1 MKIIDPN
8 IEKPK
13 FLKPIN
19 DKLLKIVVDQKTY
32 NNQINN
38 NLPSQINFYR
48 ILITRN
54 FGDNDYVIYDL
65 CCIPADI
72 EHTGS
77 YFQTHSTDLTSATMI
92 HNIITLFDNGLL
104 LSNYVPPYYNV
115 IDDESGRQYK
125 KIINLGIHFNNY
137 SKIEYWLFDK
147 FAENKNRTKE
157 EFIDM
162 FKHYAQEVKSFI

>member
-1 MKIIDPN
+1 
-8 IEKPK
+8 
-13 FLKPIN
+13 
-19 DKLLKIVVDQKTY
+19 
-32 NNQINN
+32 
-38 NLPSQINFYR
+38 
-48 ILITRN
+48 
-54 FGDNDYVIYDL
+54 
-65 CCIPADI
+65 
-72 EHTGS
+72 
-77 YFQTHSTDLTSATMI
+77 MI